1 MDYKVIDDYFPE
13 WIVKSMS
20 AYFENF
26 PVSWS
31 NSSREKYEDGGRF
44 FGNMCIS
51 HEEWVI
57 PEDLRIWFFQ
67 YFNGCVMND
76 LLKGQVT
83 NVNRV
88 LVNGQVKGQDGV
100 NHKDIDDK
108 EEVVKTAT
116 GGTGSQVGDIIVGTG
131 LATAI
136 AVDTALSDDEKKN
149 ATIINNTPNSIDF
162 LTADEVF
169 RLVSNNTTVRDQVA
183 AGIYYKD
190 IGSRKG
196 LSVAQSDVEFNTQ
209 TDSVKTVYR
218 TKVTTD
224 IRKLVNKGYIKVG
237 RDNQNVTVATE
248 KASIT
253 T

>member
-1 MDYKVIDDYFPE
+1 MKLRGMDCKVIDDYFPE

-76 LLKGQVT
+76 LLKGQVK

-108 EEVVKTAT
+108 EEVVKTVIYHAH
-116 GGTGSQVGDIIVGTG
+116 GHDGD
-131 LATAI
+131 
-136 AVDTALSDDEKKN
+136 
-149 ATIINNTPNSIDF
+149 TIIGVDRVPFKEGRIIIFDSYLTHRGEAPKDNSYRVSLGCIYTYVKENDMTIEEASQLLDPN
-162 LTADEVF
+162 
-169 RLVSNNTTVRDQVA
+169 
-183 AGIYYKD
+183 K
-190 IGSRKG
+190 
-196 LSVAQSDVEFNTQ
+196 
-209 TDSVKTVYR
+209 
-218 TKVTTD
+218 
-224 IRKLVNKGYIKVG
+224 
-237 RDNQNVTVATE
+237 
-248 KASIT
+248 
-253 T
+253 